1 MEIKCNIYLN
11 KLIRKKIFGGNL
23 DQTWDSYQIYECLPV
38 FYLKIQKIEL
48 YC

>member
-11 KLIRKKIFGGNL
+11 KLIRKKTFDGEK
-23 DQTWDSYQIYECLPV
+23 WDSYQIYECLPA
-38 FYLKIQKIEL
+38 FSLKIQKIEL